1 MEALSPGRGDRLRR
15 SAFAAG
21 LLALATLPGAA
32 ARAHDFW
39 IEPSTFRP
47 APGASVAVGLRVGE
61 QFLGD
66 PVLRAGSAIE
76 RFVVRQDG
84 HEAEIGG
91 VDGGDPAGWFAA
103 SGGGAVIAYESRPT
117 PIELPAPR
125 FEAYLHRYGLES
137 IIAAR
142 AKSGE
147 RNEPGR
153 EQFSRQAKA
162 ILAGPRPAAAASRP
176 VGLRYEIVPVGDPSF
191 GTGTFRG
198 RLLYEGEPAAGA
210 LVTALL
216 QGDPRLRRQTRSD
229 AAGAFAFPLPRQGV
243 WLVESVLM
251 VKAPFFSHADWE
263 SLWASLTFENRRR

>member
-1 MEALSPGRGDRLRR
+1 M
-15 SAFAAG
+15 AAG
-21 LLALATLPGAA
+21 LLAVAMLPGGA

-47 APGASVAVGLRVGE
+47 APGASVAVRLRVGE

-66 PVLRAGSAIE
+66 PVQRGASLIE
-76 RFVVRQDG
+76 RFVVVQGGR
-84 HEAEIGG
+84 EAKIGG
-91 VDGGDPAGWFAA
+91 VEGGDPAGWFPAA
-103 SGGGAVIAYESRPT
+103 AGGAVIAYESRPT
-117 PIELPAPR
+117 PIELPAAR
-125 FEAYLHRYGLES
+125 FETYLRRYGLEWVV
-137 IIAAR
+137 AAR
-142 AKSGE
+142 AKSGD

-162 ILAGPRPAAAASRP
+162 ILAGARPAAAASKP

-191 GTGTFRG
+191 AATTFRG
-198 RLLYEGEPAAGA
+198 RVLYGGEPTAGA

-216 QGDPRLRRQTRSD
+216 RGDGKLRLQTRSD
-229 AAGAFAFPLPRQGV
+229 ASGAFSFALPSPGV

-263 SLWASLTFENRRR
+263 SLWASLTFETVRR